1 MNMKK
6 YRKRIIWSLIILAV
20 IYGGYKYFSDNKPVT
35 TYVTEDVAKGT
46 LTQTVSA
53 TGRFDS
59 NEQVDLSFKS
69 TGRIEK
75 INVQIGDKVVKG
87 QQLAVME
94 KGALAEQLRQAEADI
109 QAQKNTLS
117 DMVDKKDTTTKDQ
130 RDTQRAIVQKVEAA
144 RDGVLRQIRETSI
157 VSPIDGIVIQKN
169 NEAGELIAANSLVL
183 AVANP
188 NDLVIES
195 NIPEVDIIKVAV
207 GQSAIVTFD
216 ALTEKDVFIAK
227 VIEIDPA
234 STVIQDVVFYRVKLK
249 IDNADG
255 RLKIGMSCNDDILTA
270 EKNDVLMI
278 PERAV
283 KTEGEKQFVEVL
295 KADGITIEKVY
306 VETGLSGDNGMIEV
320 KNNLKEGEKVVTL
333 TKSV

>member
-109 QAQKNTLS
+109 QAQK
-117 DMVDKKDTTTKDQ
+117 KY
-130 RDTQRAIVQKVEAA
+130 
-144 RDGVLRQIRETSI
+144 
-157 VSPIDGIVIQKN
+157 
-169 NEAGELIAANSLVL
+169 
-183 AVANP
+183 
-188 NDLVIES
+188 
-195 NIPEVDIIKVAV
+195 
-207 GQSAIVTFD
+207 F
-216 ALTEKDVFIAK
+216 
-227 VIEIDPA
+227 
-234 STVIQDVVFYRVKLK
+234 
-249 IDNADG
+249 
-255 RLKIGMSCNDDILTA
+255 
-270 EKNDVLMI
+270 
-278 PERAV
+278 ERY
-283 KTEGEKQFVEVL
+283 G
-295 KADGITIEKVY
+295 G
-306 VETGLSGDNGMIEV
+306 
-320 KNNLKEGEKVVTL
+320 
-333 TKSV
+333 